1 MKKVRGWKTQVIRDW
16 LQNNKEN
23 ITISGVHKELAKK
36 HGDEISMT
44 LVATCFRR
52 LAFFP
57 GAYRMIENKGKNQ
70 KTYKRV
76 SGVNIKAVGQSG
88 DRRRTP
94 KHISSAPSKK
104 KKAKPVDTKQLSA
117 QVLGEGILAYVKK
130 LKAENAAL
138 KAKLVKQSL

>member
-1 MKKVRGWKTQVIRDW
+1 MEKIKGWKTQVVRDW

-23 ITISGVHKELAKK
+23 VTVAGVHKELAKK
-36 HGDEISMT
+36 HGDEISLS

-57 GAYRMIENKGKNQ
+57 GAYRMIEKKGKNQ
-70 KTYKRV
+70 KIYKRV

-88 DRRRTP
+88 GRRRAP
-94 KHISSAPSKK
+94 KPPAPSKK
-104 KKAKPVDTKQLSA
+104 KKAKPVDTQQLSA

-138 KAKLVKQSL
+138 KARLVKQSL

>member
-1 MKKVRGWKTQVIRDW
+1 MEKVRGWKTKVVRDW
-16 LQNNKEN
+16 LQNNQEN
-23 ITISGVHKELAKK
+23 VTVAGVHKELAKE
-36 HGDEISMT
+36 HGDEIQLS

-57 GAYRMIENKGKNQ
+57 GAYRIIGKKGKNQ
-70 KTYKRV
+70 KIYERV
-76 SGVNIKAVGQSG
+76 SGANIKAVGQSG

-94 KHISSAPSKK
+94 KHTTPSKK
-104 KKAKPVDTKQLSA
+104 KKVQPVDTQQLSA

-138 KAKLVKQSL
+138 KAQLVKQSL

>member
-1 MKKVRGWKTQVIRDW
+1 MEKVRGWKTKEVRDW
-16 LQNNKEN
+16 LQNNQEN
-23 ITISGVHKELAKK
+23 VTVAGVHKELAKE
-36 HGDEISMT
+36 HGDEIPLS

-57 GAYRMIENKGKNQ
+57 GAYRIIGKKGKNQ
-70 KTYKRV
+70 KIYERV
-76 SGVNIKAVGQSG
+76 SGVNLKAVGQSG

-94 KHISSAPSKK
+94 KHKTPSKK
-104 KKAKPVDTKQLSA
+104 KKVQPVDTQQLSA

-138 KAKLVKQSL
+138 KAQLVKQSL

>member
-1 MKKVRGWKTQVIRDW
+1 MEKVRGWKTKVVRDW
-16 LQNNKEN
+16 LQNNQEN
-23 ITISGVHKELAKK
+23 ITVAGVHKELAKE
-36 HGDEISMT
+36 HGDEIPLS

-57 GAYRMIENKGKNQ
+57 GAYRIIGKKGKNQ
-70 KTYKRV
+70 KIYERV
-76 SGVNIKAVGQSG
+76 SGVNLKAVGQSG

-94 KHISSAPSKK
+94 KHTTPSKK
-104 KKAKPVDTKQLSA
+104 KKVQPVDTQQLSA

-138 KAKLVKQSL
+138 KAQLVKQSL

>member
-1 MKKVRGWKTQVIRDW
+1 MEKVKGWKTKVVRDW

-23 ITISGVHKELAKK
+23 VTVADVHKELAKK
-36 HGDEISMT
+36 HGDEISLS

-57 GAYRMIENKGKNQ
+57 GAYKMIETKGKNQ
-70 KTYKRV
+70 KIYKRV

-88 DRRRTP
+88 DRRRIP
-94 KHISSAPSKK
+94 KHISASSIK
-104 KKAKPVDTKQLSA
+104 KKANPVDTQQLSA

-130 LKAENAAL
+130 IKAENAAL

>member
-1 MKKVRGWKTQVIRDW
+1 MEKVKGWKTKVIRDW

-23 ITISGVHKELAKK
+23 VTVAGVHKELAKK
-36 HGDEISMT
+36 HGDEISLS

-57 GAYRMIENKGKNQ
+57 GAYKMIEKKGNNQ
-70 KTYKRV
+70 KIYKRV

-94 KHISSAPSKK
+94 KHIGVPSKK
-104 KKAKPVDTKQLSA
+104 KKAKPVDTQQLSA

-138 KAKLVKQSL
+138 KAQLVKRSL

>member
-1 MKKVRGWKTQVIRDW
+1 MEKVRGWKTKVVRDW
-16 LQNNKEN
+16 LQNNQEN
-23 ITISGVHKELAKK
+23 ITVAGVHKELAKE
-36 HGDEISMT
+36 HGDEVPLS

-57 GAYRMIENKGKNQ
+57 GAYRIIGKKGKNQ
-70 KTYKRV
+70 KIYERV
-76 SGVNIKAVGQSG
+76 SGVNLKAVGQSG

-94 KHISSAPSKK
+94 KHTTPSKK
-104 KKAKPVDTKQLSA
+104 KKVQPVDTQQLSA

-138 KAKLVKQSL
+138 KAQLVKQSL

>member
-1 MKKVRGWKTQVIRDW
+1 MEKVRGWKTKVVRDW
-16 LQNNKEN
+16 LQNNQEN
-23 ITISGVHKELAKK
+23 VTVAGVHKELAKE
-36 HGDEISMT
+36 HGDEIPLS

-57 GAYRMIENKGKNQ
+57 GAYRIIGKKGKNQ
-70 KTYKRV
+70 KIYERV

-94 KHISSAPSKK
+94 KHTTPSKK
-104 KKAKPVDTKQLSA
+104 KKVQPVDTQQLSA

-138 KAKLVKQSL
+138 KAQLVKQSL

>member
-1 MKKVRGWKTQVIRDW
+1 MEKVRGWKTKVVRDW
-16 LQNNKEN
+16 LQNNQEN
-23 ITISGVHKELAKK
+23 VTVAGVHKELAKE
-36 HGDEISMT
+36 HGDEVPLS

-57 GAYRMIENKGKNQ
+57 GAYRIIGKKGKNQ
-70 KTYKRV
+70 KIYERV

-94 KHISSAPSKK
+94 KHTTPSKK
-104 KKAKPVDTKQLSA
+104 KKVQPVDTQQLSA

-130 LKAENAAL
+130 LKAENTAL
-138 KAKLVKQSL
+138 KAQLVKQSL

>member
-1 MKKVRGWKTQVIRDW
+1 MEKVRGWKTQVVRDW

-23 ITISGVHKELAKK
+23 VTISGVHKELAKK
-36 HGDEISMT
+36 HGDEISLS

-57 GAYRMIENKGKNQ
+57 GAYRMIKKEGKDQ
-70 KTYKRV
+70 KIYERV
-76 SGVNIKAVGQSG
+76 SGVKIKAVGQSG

-94 KHISSAPSKK
+94 KHTAPSKK
-104 KKAKPVDTKQLSA
+104 KKAQPVDTQQLSA

-138 KAKLVKQSL
+138 KAQLVKQSL